1 MELLMLMFDRMIG
14 KAAIDVVAIYTNTHG
29 TQRLKVLSIP
39 FFNFNPDLQIL
50 GLSPIEFLLIIYVVF
65 VYPII

>member
-29 TQRLKVLSIP
+29 T
-39 FFNFNPDLQIL
+39 
-50 GLSPIEFLLIIYVVF
+50 
-65 VYPII
+65 